1 MSLARGKTGLAE
13 PETVLLHALLLLGG
27 RPATAGSMVRR
38 AGGRTPSPLHAV
50 VGVVSDFE
58 LRHALVDLGQAQ
70 PPGAAV
76 AAGVG
81 DEVLPDA
88 LGMKPLNPRSGGRRV
103 LAPYHVELR
112 M

>member
-1 MSLARGKTGLAE
+1 MCLARGKAGLAE

-27 RPATAGSMVRR
+27 RPAAARSIVRR
-38 AGGRTPSPLHAV
+38 DRGRTPSPLHAV
-50 VGVVSDFE
+50 VGVVGDFE
-58 LRHALVDLGQAQ
+58 LGYALVDLGQAQ

-81 DEVLPDA
+81 DELFPDA

-103 LAPYHVELR
+103 LAP
-112 M
+112 